1 MNVSKEHILSNISAE
16 DIMYHYLSPYHTGS
30 KESLRAGKNISNP
43 FLGAPQKTPSF
54 NIFPAKDSGKWLFND
69 FATGDKGDC
78 FELVQRLFNLSF
90 TESLQRI
97 ANDFSIIT
105 NSKSTKPKPT
115 VSKSSISFGNINID
129 YKEFSESELNFWHK
143 YGIELETLN
152 KFNIKAVNHYT
163 AISKNNNKPYK
174 IISKSDYPIFGYVN
188 SNWVKIYKP
197 MDEKYRFQ
205 YLGAKEENYIFGWDQ
220 LSAYGDEVFITG
232 GEKDVLSL
240 ISHGFNAITL
250 NSESATLSDSKS
262 AELKMRFKNIFV
274 LYDIDE
280 PGLKYSESFS
290 LVHGFYRIILPHSL
304 FDGKDVS
311 DYFLN
316 GGTREDLIAL
326 INDAKSKPKP
336 IKIDL
341 DKCIFN
347 AVELLALG
355 NNEQEFLM
363 GPILPQKGTAVLAG
377 KPDTGK
383 SQFVRQLCVH
393 VALGIPDFLGFPLNP
408 VHKRAIYVATE
419 DNSNATCFLLNK
431 QLKGLDAL
439 AKESLRFMFADT
451 MDQSEILEQLDS
463 DLKEFPSD
471 LVIIDSFG
479 DIFTGT
485 DSNNNMAMR
494 NTVKLFDKIAK
505 DHNCLV
511 IFVHHINK
519 GAYRQSPAQEH
530 IQGGSGLV
538 QKVRLAIQLSEGD
551 GAIRYFTVVKGNYC
565 PKEYKQ
571 NSLELIFSE
580 DTFLFENT
588 GKVIPTNEIGSQP
601 VTHKKEDKLD
611 DLRDLAK
618 QIFQDQILTYSIFVS
633 KYCKITEKSTATAKR
648 VHRELKDLE
657 IIVECNGAYRLASQ
671 EEPSL
676 SFLEDEALF

>member
-1 MNVSKEHILSNISAE
+1 MNVSKENILSNISEE
-16 DIMYHYLSPYHTGS
+16 DIMHHYLSRYHTGS

-54 NIFPAKDSGKWLFND
+54 NIFQAKGSDKWLFND

-78 FELVQRLFNLSF
+78 FELVQKLFNLSF
-90 TESLQRI
+90 PEALHRI
-97 ANDFSIIT
+97 ASDFLIMDNKFVNHVPKSTPIPVDNNTNIEFKDFS
-105 NSKSTKPKPT
+105 
-115 VSKSSISFGNINID
+115 
-129 YKEFSESELNFWHK
+129 EQELLYWKK
-143 YGIELETLN
+143 YGIDQGTLN
-152 KFNIKAVNHYT
+152 LFSVKSICNYKS
-163 AISKNNNKPYK
+163 ISKDNKSYTVM
-174 IISKSDYPIFGYVN
+174 SRSDYPIFAYVRPT
-188 SNWVKIYKP
+188 WTKVYKP
-197 MDEKYRFQ
+197 LDSKYKFQ
-205 YLGAKEENYIFGWDQ
+205 YLGQKDQDFIFGSDQ
-220 LSAYGDEVFITG
+220 LPSQGENVFITG
-232 GEKDVLSL
+232 GEKDVMSL
-240 ISHGFNAITL
+240 TAHGYSAITL
-250 NSESATLSDSKS
+250 NSETANLPPDIADTLKS
-262 AELKMRFKNIFV
+262 RFKNVIV
-274 LYDIDE
+274 LYDNDAT
-280 PGLKYSESFS
+280 GLKHSETLA
-290 LVHGFYRIILPHSL
+290 LVHGFYRIVLHDIPNN
-304 FDGKDVS
+304 GKDIS
-311 DYFLN
+311 DFFLN
-316 GGTREDLIAL
+316 GGTKDDLNAL
-326 INDAKSKPKP
+326 IIEATSKPNP
-336 IKIDL
+336 IKSDPN
-341 DKCIFN
+341 KSIFN

-355 NNEQEFLM
+355 NNEQKFLM

-393 VALGIPDFLGFPLNP
+393 VALGITEFLGFPLNP

-419 DNSNATCFLLNK
+419 DNSDNTCFLLNK
-431 QLKGLDAL
+431 QLKGLDAF

-451 MDQSEILEQLDS
+451 MDQSEIIEKLDS

-479 DIFTGT
+479 DIFTGG

-505 DHNCLV
+505 EHNCLV

-519 GAYRQSPAQEH
+519 GAYKQAPAQEH

-551 GAIRYFTVVKGNYC
+551 GDIRYFTVVKGNYC

-580 DTFLFENT
+580 ETFLFENT

-601 VTHKKEDKLD
+601 VTDKKEDKFD
-611 DLRDLAK
+611 DLKELSK
-618 QIFQDQILTYSIFVS
+618 NIFQDQVLTYSKFVS
-633 KYCKITEKSTATAKR
+633 KYCEITKKSTATAKR

-657 IIVECNGAYRLASQ
+657 IIVDCNGAYRLALQ

-676 SFLEDEALF
+676 SFLDDEAPF